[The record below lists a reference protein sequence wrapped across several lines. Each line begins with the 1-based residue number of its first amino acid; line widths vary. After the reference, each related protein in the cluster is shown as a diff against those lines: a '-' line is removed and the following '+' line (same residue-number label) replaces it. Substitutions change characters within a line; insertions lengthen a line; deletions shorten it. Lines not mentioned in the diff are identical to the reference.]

1 MGVGLELYDS
11 TEVKRLSFA
20 VSVFP
25 LIKKREEK
33 LMAGTLVLCV
43 A

>member
-11 TEVKRLSFA
+11 AEVKRLSFA
-20 VSVFP
+20 VSIFP
-25 LIKKREEK
+25 LIKRRKEK
-33 LMAGTLVLCV
+33 CMAGTLVLCV